1 MFNALLFTKART
13 WNQPT
18 CPLTD
23 ELIKMWYM
31 LLSHKK
37 DCILVPV
44 KWKDLQPVMQS
55 VVSQREKNR
64 YHILVQIYGIKKN
77 GTDEPICLA
86 GIETQAQKTDLD
98 MVGEGEGGTN

>member
-55 VVSQREKNR
+55 VVSQKGKNKLYINAYIWVLEKW
-64 YHILVQIYGIKKN
+64 
-77 GTDEPICLA
+77 C
-86 GIETQAQKTDLD
+86 
-98 MVGEGEGGTN
+98 